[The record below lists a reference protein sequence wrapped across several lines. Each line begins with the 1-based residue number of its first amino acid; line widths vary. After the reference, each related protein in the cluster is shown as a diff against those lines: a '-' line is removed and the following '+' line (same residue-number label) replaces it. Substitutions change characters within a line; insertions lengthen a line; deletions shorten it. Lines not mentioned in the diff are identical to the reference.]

1 MPRNQSVSDLFTKYL
16 NEDTSVQETSDLFKQ
31 IAESEYDEEL
41 SSLLDAEL
49 RNTTDVTDY
58 NPAWEHTLVNIKSKS
73 GFTIVDGTES
83 TASAPAVTTTETPS
97 LSGTIETIR
106 STEAIPTIDT
116 IPTLSPPIKRNIRL
130 WGTIAKIAAVLLV
143 VVGIYFFNEY
153 QKEPNYEH
161 LTANDIPPGKI
172 GATLTLANGS
182 KVILD
187 DQTPENISDTHG
199 VKISKTKDGQL
210 VYTLVNNENLPNST
224 AFNTIQTPKGGQY
237 QVILPDG
244 TKVWLNAASSL
255 KYPEVFAG
263 KKRSVTLTGEAYFE
277 VAKDKDKPFHVLTQN
292 QNVEV
297 LGTHF
302 NINGYLDDH
311 TIKTTLLEGAVKV
324 SNLKSTKKLKPG
336 EQAISRISENALIQ
350 VTSQVDTDDEIA
362 WKNGLFQFND
372 TDLKIILN
380 QLERWYDIKIDYSSI
395 PDKRYN
401 GMVPRKSKLSEVLK
415 MLEKTGNIKFE
426 LLENRT
432 LKVIPKNN

>member
-1 MPRNQSVSDLFTKYL
+1 MSHFSHQKDLQNIIKRYLAGTATAEEIKFIEKYYAFL
-16 NEDTSVQETSDLFKQ
+16 GEGENEIGETHDINNLEQETFQ
-31 IAESEYDEEL
+31 
-41 SSLLDAEL
+41 
-49 RNTTDVTDY
+49 
-58 NPAWEHTLVNIKSKS
+58 
-73 GFTIVDGTES
+73 
-83 TASAPAVTTTETPS
+83 
-97 LSGTIETIR
+97 
-106 STEAIPTIDT
+106 AIQ
-116 IPTLSPPIKRNIRL
+116 
-130 WGTIAKIAAVLLV
+130 AKIASQQKSKVLSLYKFASAAAIFILLC
-143 VVGIYFFNEY
+143 GGLYFLLDKNSSKSPSNSLAKIE
-153 QKEPNYEH
+153 N
-161 LTANDIPPGKI
+161 LDILPGSDK
-172 GATLTLANGS
+172 ATLTLANGS

-187 DQTPENISDTHG
+187 DQTPENISDKHG

-210 VYTLVNNENLPNST
+210 VYTVVNNENLPNST

-255 KYPEVFAG
+255 NYPEVFAG

-336 EQAISRISENALIQ
+336 EQAISGISENALIK

-426 LLENRT
+426 LLENRS